1 MADVWNEI
9 GIENTAKGEVLV
21 VNQKL
26 YIPRNL
32 QKELLQELH
41 STHTCAERMWKT
53 VRSIWMW
60 PALRNEIKSYVSQ
73 CPSCAEMARSKAH
86 QPPPEVPEE
95 MLIIG
100 PMDRVGVDLFHLE
113 GRDYLIMVDLFS
125 NFKWVKEMKRTH
137 SQDIIKAM
145 EGWFHSAGIPRC
157 VRSDGGPQFC
167 SEYANWLASLGILQ
181 ETSSPCNS

>member
-1 MADVWNEI
+1 MRFPNTPEDALLWRVAEATASCDTAKEIIEAIRAGKGLKDLPARHPGKDLADVWNEM

-32 QKELLQELH
+32 RKELLQELH
-41 STHTCAERMWKT
+41 STHACAERMWKT

-100 PMDRVGVDLFHLE
+100 PMD
-113 GRDYLIMVDLFS
+113 
-125 NFKWVKEMKRTH
+125 
-137 SQDIIKAM
+137 
-145 EGWFHSAGIPRC
+145 
-157 VRSDGGPQFC
+157 
-167 SEYANWLASLGILQ
+167 
-181 ETSSPCNS
+181 